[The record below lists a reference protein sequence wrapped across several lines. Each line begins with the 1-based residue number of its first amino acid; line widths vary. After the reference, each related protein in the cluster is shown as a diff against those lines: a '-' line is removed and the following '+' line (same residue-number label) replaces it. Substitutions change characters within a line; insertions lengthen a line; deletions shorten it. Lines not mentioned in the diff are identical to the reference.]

1 MKEEGPDRRKNRRVA
16 LKIPVRVQG
25 RDPNG
30 KTWEMMVK
38 CEDVSAGGLALIL
51 ERPVRVGQVL
61 HLALPL
67 PQRFRKYDLTDSS
80 YRVYG
85 LVRGQRQGNRI
96 GVLFLGKRP
105 PRGTESLPTE
115 LFLLPG
121 DPKPLATD
129 RHGFEVLLR
138 LEAEQAP
145 GGVAQ
150 EERSI
155 AENVSE
161 RTADARTMSL
171 PVFKGAT
178 LTVEEVGGEFK
189 TRAEV
194 RSVQIGKD
202 GQPRLSLLFIDEP
215 VPERLLPPG
224 GQGEGPGAA

>member
-1 MKEEGPDRRKNRRVA
+1 MKKEGPERRKSRRVA
-16 LKIPVRVQG
+16 MRIPARVQG

-30 KTWEMMVK
+30 TTWEEMAS
-38 CEDVSAGGLALIL
+38 CDDISAGGVALVL
-51 ERPVRVGQVL
+51 KRPIRIGQVL

-67 PQRFRKYDLTDSS
+67 PQRFRKYNLTDAS
-80 YRVYG
+80 YLVYG
-85 LVRGQRQGNRI
+85 LVRGRRKGNKVGI
-96 GVLFLGKRP
+96 LFLGKRP

-121 DPKPLATD
+121 DPKPLAAD
-129 RHGFEVLLR
+129 KHGFEVLLR

-155 AENVSE
+155 AQNVGE

-171 PVFKGAT
+171 PVFKGVT
-178 LTVEEVGGEFK
+178 ITVEEVGGEFK

-194 RSVQIGKD
+194 RNVAIGKD
-202 GQPRLSLLFIDEP
+202 GQPLLSLLFIDEP
-215 VPERLLPPG
+215 VPERLLPPV
-224 GQGEGPGAA
+224 GQGEGSGAS